1 MFNKIIIASTLACSM
16 ALELTPET
24 WEEKTAGKTTFIK
37 FYAPWCGHCKA
48 MKPSWDTLM
57 EEYKDSDSILVADV
71 NCIEGGA
78 DLCKKHGVKGFPT
91 VKFGEASNLENYKGG
106 RDLDS
111 LKDFAGTLK
120 PLCNVET
127 FDNCNDEQKAIVEAL
142 FEESDEDLGKRV
154 KSYEDEM
161 ADIDQ
166 KFVEFVEEF
175 KKTYQV
181 LGAQKATTEAELAV
195 DSNIKLVKSVI
206 AAKKR
211 EFGEKSEE
219 L

>member
-48 MKPSWDTLM
+48 MKPAWDTLM
-57 EEYKDSDSILVADV
+57 KEYKDSDSILVADV

-181 LGAQKATTEAELAV
+181 LSAQKATTEAELTV

-211 EFGEKSEE
+211 EFGEKTGE